1 MRVYFI
7 FSIKLE
13 FINLYYNNK
22 NILYSILK
30 QIYYLDSNELKY
42 GYNIFNQLIN
52 DIDKNDLDK
61 FLYIKLHRNIPY
73 SKRENIHIYN
83 NLYKDEVSKLIVKRS
98 YIKLE
103 TENNYS
109 SFFKYLK
116 EYNNS
121 LFVCDFKNQD
131 YFFLKDYNY

>member
-42 GYNIFNQLIN
+42 GYNIYNQLIN

>member
-61 FLYIKLHRNIPY
+61 FLYVKLHRNIQY
-73 SKRENIHIYN
+73 YKRNNTNIYN
-83 NLYKDEVSKLIVKRS
+83 KLYKDEVSKLIVKRS